1 LVGFEP
7 TERRQKM
14 KTNIVIALLGL
25 IAGLLIASLVG
36 GRDVALAQGISGGG
50 SAMTNGD
57 MIAVALNNAGTQR
70 DMLAV
75 VDTKH
80 KRVALYDFRDSTK
93 LSMVAS
99 RNITYDLQIEGEY
112 IYEGRHI
119 SPGDVKKQVEKGAK
133 EK

>member
-1 LVGFEP
+1 
-7 TERRQKM
+7 M

-25 IAGLLIASLVG
+25 IAGLLIASLAG
-36 GRDVALAQGISGGG
+36 GREVALAQGISSGG

-57 MIAVALNNAGTQR
+57 MIAVALHNANVQR
-70 DMLAV
+70 DMLAL
-75 VDTKH
+75 VDTRH
-80 KRVALYDFRDSTK
+80 NRLTLYDFRDSNK
-93 LSMVAS
+93 VSMVAS

-119 SPGDVKKQVEKGAK
+119 SPGDVKRQVEKAAK

>member
-1 LVGFEP
+1 
-7 TERRQKM
+7 M

-36 GRDVALAQGISGGG
+36 GRDVALAQGVSGGG

-57 MIAVALNNAGTQR
+57 MIAVALSNTGTGK
-70 DMLAV
+70 DLLAV
-75 VDTKH
+75 IDTKH
-80 KRVALYDFRDSTK
+80 KRVSLYDFRDTNK

-99 RNITYDLQIEGEY
+99 RNITYDLQIEGEF
-112 IYEGRHI
+112 IYEGRHM
-119 SPGDVKKQVEKGAK
+119 SPGDVKKQVEKGTK